1 MATLRLAAILAAFL
15 LAGCTA
21 YRANQLSA
29 SNRMNVA
36 KINATDYVVSID
48 DTMFLAGMDLSDA
61 GTRLALARKKT
72 CVNATLLSED
82 HHGRTY
88 DLTVRC

>member
-15 LAGCTA
+15 LAGCTQ
-21 YRANQLSA
+21 YRANQLAA
-29 SNRMNVA
+29 SNRLNVS
-36 KINATDYVVSID
+36 KINASDYLVSID
-48 DTMFLAGMDLSDA
+48 DTMFLAGMDLNDA

-72 CVNATLLSED
+72 CANATLLSED
-82 HHGRTY
+82 HHGRSY